1 MARETRTI
9 TRLRALLA
17 VPAVAAV
24 LWLAGC
30 GGSTDSQPTP
40 DIEATVQAVVA
51 MALPTATPTP
61 QPDIEATVAA
71 GVQATVV
78 AMRPTPTPTH
88 APTWTPTATPS
99 PTRTRTRTNT
109 PVPTLTP
116 TPTPTDTPTP
126 TLTPTPIPTSTLTPT
141 PTPEPTP
148 TPTPTDTPA
157 PTPEPTPTNTPAP
170 TPTPPASLSVADVVD
185 KARSSVVRVV
195 TGDGSGTGFVIDDS
209 GYILT
214 NQHVVEGQTRV
225 TVVLHG
231 GAQISA
237 RVVSADAAR
246 DIALL
251 KVDNI
256 PGLAPLAFASA
267 AREGEDVIALGFPL
281 GLHESMTVTR
291 GIVSAIRTF
300 SGVKHLQTDAAI
312 NPGNSG
318 GPLLNDRGEIVGMN
332 TFIQREIEGR
342 EYDAQGI
349 GFAVSFDVLETRY
362 AAMKSSPSLPPTPT
376 ARATPTAVIR
386 VTTPTPKPGRGFG
399 PVSGELQHDD
409 DNFIPES
416 EAPVHLANAVT
427 EATFVDTHTQHGR
440 SWSHGFILRAVE
452 QRYYILAI
460 SSRGNW
466 HLKRRNNVPPYD
478 AIDVQDGFSPNIR
491 TGANVENHV
500 RVISLDDRG
509 WLFINGAFEAELDLG
524 EMRGAGSV
532 SLIGVWFNAD
542 EHPGESTVYKDFSV
556 HPIELEHG
564 PENGAIEHDKPD
576 NPNVPFHRTKAWMA
590 DGIVEARFFNPY
602 FVPEGEWSSGFFF
615 RNSRDGGTS
624 AVVISGS
631 PGWYHGLWNGD
642 DWEVLEHEW
651 EDRVATSRGNAN
663 LLLVM
668 AFGDRGYLFINNA
681 YVSDLDLS
689 GWTGPGDVRAIAAFY
704 VGHSVNGVS
713 TQFERFA
720 VWSIADLP

>member
-24 LWLAGC
+24 LWLTGC

-61 QPDIEATVAA
+61 QPDIAATVAA
-71 GVQATVV
+71 GVQATVE

-99 PTRTRTRTNT
+99 PTRTRTPTNT
-109 PVPTLTP
+109 PAPTLTP

-126 TLTPTPIPTSTLTPT
+126 TLTPTPMPT
-141 PTPEPTP
+141 PTPEPTL
-148 TPTPTDTPA
+148 TPS
-157 PTPEPTPTNTPAP
+157 PTNTPAP
-170 TPTPPASLSVADVVD
+170 TPTTSASLSVADVVD
-185 KARSSVVRVV
+185 TARPSVVRVV
-195 TGDGSGTGFVIDDS
+195 TEGGSGTGFVIDDS

-214 NQHVVEGQTRV
+214 NEHVVEGLTRV
-225 TVVLHG
+225 TIVLHG

-362 AAMKSSPSLPPTPT
+362 AAMKSSPSLPPTPA
-376 ARATPTAVIR
+376 ARVTPTAAPR
-386 VTTPTPKPGRGFG
+386 VTPKPAPSRGFG
-399 PVSGELQHDD
+399 PVSGELEHDED
-409 DNFIPES
+409 SFVES
-416 EAPVHLANAVT
+416 FDSRVSLANAVI
-427 EATFVDTHTQHGR
+427 EATFVDTGLPLGQ
-440 SWSHGFILRAVE
+440 SWSHGFFFRGSDN
-452 QRYYILAI
+452 RYYILTV
-460 SSRGNW
+460 SSNGLW
-466 HLKRRNNVPPYD
+466 HLDLRNGEPPND
-478 AIDVQDGFSPNIR
+478 AIDIQTEFSPNIVVGR
-491 TGANVENHV
+491 NAGNHV
-500 RVISLDDRG
+500 RVLVLDKRG
-509 WLFINGAFEAELDLG
+509 WLFINSAFEAELDLS
-524 EMRGAGSV
+524 EILDAGSV
-532 SLIGVWFNAD
+532 SLMTGWFNGH
-542 EHPGESTVYKDFSV
+542 EHPGAATVYKDFSV
-556 HPIELEHG
+556 RPIELEHG
-564 PENGAIEHDKPD
+564 PEDGAIKHGGDEKKYDAHLA
-576 NPNVPFHRTKAWMA
+576 RTLIA
-590 DGIVEARFFNPY
+590 DGIIETRFFNPF
-602 FVPEGEWSSGFFF
+602 FVPEGEWSSGFVF
-615 RNSRDGGTS
+615 RNSIAGGPHGTI
-624 AVVISGS
+624 ISGS
-631 PGWYHGLWNGD
+631 SDWYHGLWNGD
-642 DWEVLEHEW
+642 DWDTLTEAPENTI
-651 EDRVATSRGNAN
+651 ATARGNAN
-663 LLLVM
+663 LLLVI
-668 AFGDRGYLFINNA
+668 AIGERGHLFINNA

-689 GWTGPGDVRAIAAFY
+689 G
-704 VGHSVNGVS
+704 
-713 TQFERFA
+713 
-720 VWSIADLP
+720 

>member
-24 LWLAGC
+24 LWLTGC
-30 GGSTDSQPTP
+30 GGSPDSQPTP

-71 GVQATVV
+71 GVQATVE
-78 AMRPTPTPTH
+78 AMRPSPTPTH

-99 PTRTRTRTNT
+99 PTRTRTPTNT
-109 PVPTLTP
+109 PAPTLTP

-126 TLTPTPIPTSTLTPT
+126 TLTPTPMPT
-141 PTPEPTP
+141 PTPEPTL
-148 TPTPTDTPA
+148 TPS
-157 PTPEPTPTNTPAP
+157 PTNTPAP
-170 TPTPPASLSVADVVD
+170 TPTTSASLSVADVVD
-185 KARSSVVRVV
+185 TARPSVVRVV
-195 TGDGSGTGFVIDDS
+195 TEDGSGTGFVIDDS

-214 NQHVVEGQTRV
+214 NEHVVEGLTRV
-225 TVVLHG
+225 TIVLHG

-362 AAMKSSPSLPPTPT
+362 AAMKSSPSLPPTPA
-376 ARATPTAVIR
+376 ARVTPTAAPR
-386 VTTPTPKPGRGFG
+386 VTPKPAPSRGFG
-399 PVSGELQHDD
+399 PVSGELEHDE
-409 DNFIPES
+409 DNFVPHLY
-416 EAPVHLANAVT
+416 APVNLTNSVI
-427 EATFVDTHTQHGR
+427 EATLVDTHSQHGR
-440 SWSHGFILRAVE
+440 GWSHGFFFRKVD
-452 QRYYILAI
+452 QRYYILTIA
-460 SSRGNW
+460 SSGAWYLDLRDGE
-466 HLKRRNNVPPYD
+466 PPHD
-478 AIDVQDGFSPNIR
+478 AIDVQSGYSHNIKV
-491 TGANVENHV
+491 GAGSENHV
-500 RVISLDDRG
+500 RLITLDDRG
-509 WLFINGAFEAELDLG
+509 WLFINDTFEAQLDLG
-524 EMRGAGSV
+524 EISDAGGV
-532 SLIGVWFNAD
+532 SLIGVWFND
-542 EHPGESTVYKDFSV
+542 HEYPGTTTVYKNFSV
-556 HPIELEHG
+556 RPIEVAHESN
-564 PENGAIEHDKPD
+564 NGTIEHSGEESGVDT
-576 NPNVPFHRTKAWMA
+576 HRSRAWMA
-590 DGIVEARFFNPY
+590 DGIMEARYFNPF
-602 FVPEGEWSSGFFF
+602 FVPQGEWFSGLFF
-615 RNSRDGGTS
+615 RDGNYGRPHLVALAGWGGWIQASWT
-624 AVVISGS
+624 GS
-631 PGWYHGLWNGD
+631 TWIILVT
-642 DWEVLEHEW
+642 EAEEKVTT
-651 EDRVATSRGNAN
+651 ARGNAN
-663 LLLVM
+663 LLLVI
-668 AFGDRGYLFINNA
+668 ALGDTGHLFINNS
-681 YVSDLDLS
+681 YVADLDLS
-689 GWTGPGDVRAIAAFY
+689 DWTGTGRVHLTAG
-704 VGHSVNGVS
+704 VLEGNTGTGVS

>member
-17 VPAVAAV
+17 VPVVAAA

-40 DIEATVQAVVA
+40 DIAATVEAAVA

-126 TLTPTPIPTSTLTPT
+126 TLTPTPMPT
-141 PTPEPTP
+141 PTPEPTL
-148 TPTPTDTPA
+148 TPS
-157 PTPEPTPTNTPAP
+157 PTNTPAP
-170 TPTPPASLSVADVVD
+170 TPTTSASVSVADVVD
-185 KARSSVVRVV
+185 KARPSVVRVV
-195 TGDGSGTGFVIDDS
+195 TGNGSGTGFVVDS
-209 GYILT
+209 AGHVLT
-214 NQHVVEGQTRV
+214 NQHVVEGLTRV
-225 TVVLHG
+225 MIVFHDGTTLE
-231 GAQISA
+231 A
-237 RVVSADAAR
+237 RVFSADAAR

-251 KVDNI
+251 KVEPSRD
-256 PGLAPLAFASA
+256 LAPLAFASA
-267 AREGEDVIALGFPL
+267 VREGEDVIALGFPL

-318 GPLLNDRGEIVGMN
+318 GPLLNDKGDVVGMN
-332 TFIQREIEGR
+332 TFIRREIEGR

-349 GFAVSFDVLETRY
+349 GFAVSFDVLESRY
-362 AAMKSSPSLPPTPT
+362 AAMKASPSLPPTPVAKAT
-376 ARATPTAVIR
+376 ATAAPR
-386 VTTPTPKPGRGFG
+386 VTPKPAPGRGFG
-399 PVSGELQHDD
+399 PVSGELEHDED
-409 DNFIPES
+409 SFVPFRY
-416 EAPVHLANAVT
+416 APVSLTNALI
-427 EATFVDTHTQHGR
+427 EATFADTHTQHGR
-440 SWSHGFILRAVE
+440 DWSHGFFIRKVD
-452 QRYYILAI
+452 QRYYILTIA
-460 SSRGNW
+460 SSGAWYLDLRDGE
-466 HLKRRNNVPPYD
+466 PPHD
-478 AIDVQDGFSPNIR
+478 AIDVQSGYSHNIKV
-491 TGANVENHV
+491 GAGSENHV
-500 RVISLDDRG
+500 RLITLDDRG
-509 WLFINGAFEAELDLG
+509 WLFINDTFEAQLDLG
-524 EMRGAGSV
+524 EISDAGGV
-532 SLIGVWFNAD
+532 SLIGVWFND
-542 EHPGESTVYKDFSV
+542 HEYPGATTVYKNFSV
-556 HPIELEHG
+556 RPIELEHG
-564 PENGAIEHDKPD
+564 PEAGVIAHSGDERGVDLHLTRAWLANGI
-576 NPNVPFHRTKAWMA
+576 
-590 DGIVEARFFNPY
+590 IEARFFNPF

-615 RNSRDGGTS
+615 RGLGRPHGVIIDGS
-624 AVVISGS
+624 A
-631 PGWYHGLWNGD
+631 GWYHGLWNGD
-642 DWEVLEHEW
+642 DWNTLAEEP
-651 EDRVATSRGNAN
+651 EDTIATARGNAN
-663 LLLVM
+663 LLLVI
-668 AFGDRGYLFINNA
+668 AIGERGHLFINNA

-689 GWTGPGDVRAIAAFY
+689 GWTGAGLVSAVASFY
-704 VGHSVNGVS
+704 WGHSVTGVS